1 MVYFSCMDTK
11 VLNYRII
18 IEPEKYDDGS
28 KVYTAYC
35 PTLGVA
41 DYGNSVE
48 EVLASIKEGIELAVE
63 SLAKKKQAVPADSLE
78 EQIITSAKISLPA
91 SLRFSLA

>member
-1 MVYFSCMDTK
+1 MDTK
-11 VLNYRII
+11 ILNYRII
-18 IEPEKYDDGS
+18 IDPEKYVDGS

-41 DYGNSVE
+41 DYGDSVE
-48 EVLASIKEGIELAVE
+48 EVIASIKQGIELAVE
-63 SLAKKKQAVPADSLE
+63 SLARKKQIIPTDSLE

-91 SLRFSLA
+91 GLNFSLA